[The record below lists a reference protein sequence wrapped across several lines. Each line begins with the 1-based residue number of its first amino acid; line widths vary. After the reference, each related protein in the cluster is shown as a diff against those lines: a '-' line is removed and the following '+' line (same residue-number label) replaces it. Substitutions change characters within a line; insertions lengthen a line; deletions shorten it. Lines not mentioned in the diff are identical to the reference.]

1 MPIITKWG
9 DKSSL
14 SDFQFG
20 SSRSKKST
28 SFFDNKEIGDRQL
41 RKRKSSKK
49 NEEDDENDSEKGDN
63 MIDLMKMLSKKP
75 KESGEDNFYTMD
87 NNIYFQEEIS
97 LETISSLNR
106 QIRELST
113 ELLAFATKYDMTEP
127 PPIKLHI
134 TSYGGSV
141 VAAFSAIDCIESC
154 KVPVHTIID
163 GYAASAATL
172 ISVCGTKRYI
182 RKHASM
188 LIHQVRSGMWGKMS
202 EIEDDYLN
210 LQKTHEQ
217 IKKIYVEKTNL
228 KRKELAKI
236 LKHDL
241 DWDAETCLAN
251 GLVDEI
257 I

>member
-1 MPIITKWG
+1 MTIVTEWG
-9 DKSSL
+9 GYK
-14 SDFQFG
+14 
-20 SSRSKKST
+20 T
-28 SFFDNKEIGDRQL
+28 M
-41 RKRKSSKK
+41 
-49 NEEDDENDSEKGDN
+49 DSEKNWSKSVLGKRSSRNKNKDN
-63 MIDLMKMLSKKP
+63 DDESSENGSKNQDEEIDLLKILGKKA
-75 KESGEDNFYTMD
+75 KTTNSDNFYTMD
-87 NNIYFQEEIS
+87 NNIYFQDEIS

-106 QIRELST
+106 EIRELSK
-113 ELLAFATKYDMTEP
+113 ELIDFANKYDLETP

-141 VAAFSAIDCIESC
+141 IAAFSAIDCIESC

-172 ISVCGTKRYI
+172 ISVCGAKRYI
-182 RKHASM
+182 KKHASM

-210 LQKTHEQ
+210 LQKTHDQ
-217 IKKIYVEKTNL
+217 IKQIYVEKTTL
-228 KRKELAKI
+228 KRKNLSKI
-236 LKHDL
+236 LKHDI
-241 DWDAETCLAN
+241 DWDAKTCLEN

>member
-1 MPIITKWG
+1 MTIITEWG
-9 DKSSL
+9 GYKTE
-14 SDFQFG
+14 FNP
-20 SSRSKKST
+20 KT
-28 SFFDNKEIGDRQL
+28 SYFRRNNK
-41 RKRKSSKK
+41 RKRNSDKK
-49 NEEDDENDSEKGDN
+49 NDESDSDSESKTGND
-63 MIDLMKMLSKKP
+63 IDLMKILGKAKDTST
-75 KESGEDNFYTMD
+75 DNFYTMD
-87 NNIYFQEEIS
+87 NNIYFQDEIS
-97 LETISSLNR
+97 LESISSLNR
-106 QIRELST
+106 EIRELSK
-113 ELLAFATKYDMTEP
+113 ELIDFANKYDLDSP

-141 VAAFSAIDCIESC
+141 IAAFSAIDCIESC

-172 ISVCGTKRYI
+172 ISVCGAKRFI

-188 LIHQVRSGMWGKMS
+188 LIHQVRSGMWGKMT
-202 EIEDDYLN
+202 EIEDDYAN

-217 IKKIYVEKTNL
+217 IKKIYSEKTTI
-228 KRKELAKI
+228 KRKHLSKI

-241 DWDAETCLAN
+241 DWDAKTCLEN

>member
-1 MPIITKWG
+1 MPIVTKWG
-9 DKSSL
+9 GSFKAQPLRERKGYTS
-14 SDFQFG
+14 FG
-20 SSRSKKST
+20 SISHRKGSKKG
-28 SFFDNKEIGDRQL
+28 KE
-41 RKRKSSKK
+41 
-49 NEEDDENDSEKGDN
+49 DSESDKDKEEEA
-63 MIDLMKMLSKKP
+63 IDFMKLLSKKP

-172 ISVCGTKRYI
+172 ISVCGAKRFI

-188 LIHQVRSGMWGKMS
+188 LIHQVRSGMWGKMA
-202 EIEDDYLN
+202 EIEDDYAN

-217 IKKIYVEKTNL
+217 IKKIYVEKTKL
-228 KRKELAKI
+228 KKKDLANI
-236 LKHDL
+236 LKHDI
-241 DWDAETCLAN
+241 DWDAETCLKN

>member
-1 MPIITKWG
+1 MTIISEWG
-9 DKSSL
+9 GYKTMDTGKNWKKSIL
-14 SDFQFG
+14 GKRRLENDDNDSDDE
-20 SSRSKKST
+20 SKKSDDIADLLKT
-28 SFFDNKEIGDRQL
+28 LGK
-41 RKRKSSKK
+41 KS
-49 NEEDDENDSEKGDN
+49 KGP
-63 MIDLMKMLSKKP
+63 S
-75 KESGEDNFYTMD
+75 SDNFYTMD
-87 NNIYFQEEIS
+87 NNIYFQDEIS
-97 LETISSLNR
+97 LDSINSLNR
-106 QIRELST
+106 EIRELSK
-113 ELLAFATKYDMTEP
+113 ELIDFANKYDLESP

-141 VAAFSAIDCIESC
+141 IAAFSAIDCIESS

-172 ISVCGTKRYI
+172 ISVCGAKRYI

-188 LIHQVRSGMWGKMS
+188 LIHQVRSGMWGKMT
-202 EIEDDYLN
+202 EIEDDYAN

-217 IKKIYVEKTNL
+217 IKKIYSEKTRI
-228 KRKELAKI
+228 KRKHLSKI

-241 DWDAETCLAN
+241 DWDAKTCLEN

>member
-1 MPIITKWG
+1 MTIITEWG
-9 DKSSL
+9 GFKTEFNPRSSYL
-14 SDFQFG
+14 
-20 SSRSKKST
+20 KEN
-28 SFFDNKEIGDRQL
+28 NK
-41 RKRKSSKK
+41 RKRNGKK
-49 NEEDDENDSEKGDN
+49 KNDSESDSDSESKTNND
-63 MIDLMKMLSKKP
+63 IDLMKILGKSKDK
-75 KESGEDNFYTMD
+75 SSDNFYTMD
-87 NNIYFQEEIS
+87 NNIYFQDEIS

-106 QIRELST
+106 EIRELEL
-113 ELLAFATKYDMTEP
+113 ELLSLANKYSMEA

-141 VAAFSAIDCIESC
+141 VAAFSAIDCIETC

-172 ISVCGTKRYI
+172 ISVCGAKRYI
-182 RKHASM
+182 KKHASM
-188 LIHQVRSGMWGKMS
+188 LIHQVRSGMWGKMA
-202 EIEDDYLN
+202 ELEDDYAN

-217 IKKIYVEKTNL
+217 IKKIYVEKTTL
-228 KRKELAKI
+228 KRKNLAKI

-241 DWDAETCLAN
+241 DWNADECLAN

>member
-9 DKSSL
+9 KSIEAKPL
-14 SDFQFG
+14 
-20 SSRSKKST
+20 
-28 SFFDNKEIGDRQL
+28 RQL
-41 RKRKSSKK
+41 RKRSASGKK
-49 NEEDDENDSEKGDN
+49 GKEDDDSDKDKDKEEEA
-63 MIDLMKMLSKKP
+63 IDFMKMLAKKP
-75 KESGEDNFYTMD
+75 RESGEDNFYTMD

-113 ELLAFATKYDMTEP
+113 ELLAFASKYDMTEP

-172 ISVCGTKRYI
+172 ISVCGAKRFI

-202 EIEDDYLN
+202 EIDDDYAN

-217 IKKIYVEKTNL
+217 IKKIYVEKTKL
-228 KRKELAKI
+228 SRKELAKI
-236 LKHDL
+236 LKHDI
-241 DWDAETCLAN
+241 DWDAETCLKN